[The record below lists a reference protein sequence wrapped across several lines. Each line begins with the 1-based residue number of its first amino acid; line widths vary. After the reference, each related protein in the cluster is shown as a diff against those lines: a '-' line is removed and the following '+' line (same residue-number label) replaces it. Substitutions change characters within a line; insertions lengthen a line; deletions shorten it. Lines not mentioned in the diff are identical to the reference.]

1 MKFKQ
6 PDPASLQQQMAPM
19 IDVTFQLLT
28 FFMMTLKI
36 SSPEGDFNIN
46 MPAATQGS
54 VSPDQ
59 LFPDIK
65 VRLVA
70 TPDGSLGQ
78 LRLGERSLGNDAMAF
93 QRLNNEILK
102 LIGSPGA
109 ARTKEMEVEIDAD
122 YHLHFENVVKTIGA
136 CSGRLSNDGR
146 TIIRYLEKIK
156 FAPPKKNPEG

>member
-6 PDPASLQQQMAPM
+6 LEPASLQQQTTPM

-46 MPAATQGS
+46 MPPAAQGS
-54 VSPDQ
+54 RAVDQ

-70 TPDGSLGQ
+70 TPDGNLAQ
-78 LRLGERSLGNDAMAF
+78 LRLGERNMGNDEFAF

-102 LIGSPGA
+102 LIGTPGA
-109 ARTKEMEVEIDAD
+109 ARSKDIEVEIDAD
-122 YHLHFENVVKTIGA
+122 FNLHFENIVRTIGA
-136 CSGRLSNDGR
+136 CTGRLSKDGR
-146 TIIRYLEKIK
+146 VVVRYIEKIK
-156 FAPPKKNPEG
+156 FAPPRRDPDA